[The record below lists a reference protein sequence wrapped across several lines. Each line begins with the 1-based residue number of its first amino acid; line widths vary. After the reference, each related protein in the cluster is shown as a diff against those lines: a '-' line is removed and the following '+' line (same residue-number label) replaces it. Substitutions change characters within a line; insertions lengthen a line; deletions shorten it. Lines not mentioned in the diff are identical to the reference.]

1 MACTIVLIHIDL
13 LNLLYTSKSY
23 QRMKNALFILLPTI
37 FIICIG
43 CSKKDNNSPIPPI
56 AGFPYPEGLSTPTI
70 QVNNQSRKFL
80 VYRPAGLTK
89 PLAVVMVLHGGGGA
103 GLDVA
108 QPGVHPLSVF
118 RNVADTAR
126 ILVVYPEGSPD
137 SQGNPGGNDCRNDD
151 QSGAQ
156 GDDLSFLQQL
166 MTRLSQEMGLTANNM
181 YLTGTS
187 NGALMTFS
195 YAFNFPS
202 TIKAVA
208 VSSGNLPLNPAPGA
222 CTNGSTIPLPIMLT
236 HGTLDPAMPAD
247 GGCVAN
253 LGGACNRGRVVSQST
268 TLNYWLQRNNLTNV
282 TPIVTTFNVNANDA
296 GNVEKRVFNG
306 THPLVYYVLNDAG
319 HAVPSL
325 TVFSATTAASGA
337 QNRDIE
343 YATEVWKFFRG
354 FQ

>member
-1 MACTIVLIHIDL
+1 MNHFIIILLIL
-13 LNLLYTSKSY
+13 FSFGC
-23 QRMKNALFILLPTI
+23 MKN
-37 FIICIG
+37 G
-43 CSKKDNNSPIPPI
+43 DNSPAGPPVVS
-56 AGFPYPEGLSTPTI
+56 FPYPDGLSTQTI
-70 QVNNQSRKFL
+70 QVNNQARKYL
-80 VYRPAGLTK
+80 VYRPTGLNK
-89 PLAVVMVLHGGGGA
+89 PVAVVMVLHGGGGA

-118 RNVADTAR
+118 RNVADTAK

-137 SQGNPGGNDCRNDD
+137 SQGNPGWNDCRNDD

-166 MTRLSQEMGLTANNM
+166 MARLSQEMGLTAKNI

-202 TIKAVA
+202 TIKAIA

-222 CTNGSTIPLPIMLT
+222 CTNGSSVPLPILIT
-236 HGTLDPAMPAD
+236 HGTLDPAMPSD

-253 LGGACNRGRVVSQST
+253 LGGACNRGRVVSQT
-268 TLNYWLQRNNLTNV
+268 ATLNYWLQRNNLTNV
-282 TPIVTTFNVNANDA
+282 TPTSTTFNVNNNDA
-296 GNVEKRVFNG
+296 GNVVKRVYEG
-306 THPLVYYVLNDAG
+306 TNPLVYYVLNDAG

-325 TVFSATTAASGA
+325 TVFSATTSASGA

-343 YATEVWKFFRG
+343 YATEAWKFFRQ

>member
-1 MACTIVLIHIDL
+1 
-13 LNLLYTSKSY
+13 
-23 QRMKNALFILLPTI
+23 MKKFLFILLLVI
-37 FIICIG
+37 QQMNMS
-43 CSKKDNNSPIPPI
+43 CSKKDNSSPTPPGI
-56 AGFPYPEGLSTPTI
+56 SFPYPEGLSTQTI
-70 QVNNQSRKFL
+70 QVSNQSRKFL
-80 VYRPAGLTK
+80 VYRPSGLTK

-126 ILVVYPEGSPD
+126 ILVVYPEGSTD
-137 SQGNPGGNDCRNDD
+137 SQGNPGWNDCRNDD
-151 QSGAQ
+151 QAGAQ

-166 MTRLSQEMGLTANNM
+166 MARLTQEMGLTAKNM

-202 TIKAVA
+202 TIKAIA

-222 CTNGSTIPLPIMLT
+222 CSNGSSIPLPILLT

-306 THPLVYYVLNDAG
+306 TYPLVYYVLNDAG

-325 TVFSATTAASGA
+325 SVFSATSAASGV

>member
-1 MACTIVLIHIDL
+1 MKHLII
-13 LNLLYTSKSY
+13 
-23 QRMKNALFILLPTI
+23 ILLV
-37 FIICIG
+37 FFSFG
-43 CSKKDNNSPIPPI
+43 CKKKDANSPVVPPV
-56 AGFPYPEGLSTPTI
+56 GSFPYPEGLSTQTI
-70 QVNNQSRKFL
+70 QVNNQARKYL
-80 VYRPAGLTK
+80 VYRPSGLSK
-89 PLAVVMVLHGGGGA
+89 PVAVVMVLHGGGGA

-118 RNVADTAR
+118 RNVADTAQ

-137 SQGNPGGNDCRNDD
+137 SQGNPGWNDCRNDD

-156 GDDLSFLQQL
+156 GDDLVFLQQL
-166 MTRLSQEMGLTANNM
+166 MGRLTQEMGLTAKNM

-202 TIKAVA
+202 TIRAIA

-222 CTNGSTIPLPIMLT
+222 CTNGSSVPLPILIT

-253 LGGACNRGRVVSQST
+253 LGGACNRGRVVSQTT

-282 TPIVTTFNVNANDA
+282 TPTSTTFNVNNNDA
-296 GNVEKRVFNG
+296 GNVVKRVYEG
-306 THPLVYYVLNDAG
+306 TNPLVYYVLNDAG

-325 TVFSATTAASGA
+325 TIFSATTAASGA

>member
-1 MACTIVLIHIDL
+1 
-13 LNLLYTSKSY
+13 
-23 QRMKNALFILLPTI
+23 MKNSICILLFLLQI
-37 FIICIG
+37 SSMG
-43 CSKKDNNSPIPPI
+43 CNKSNNSSTIPV
-56 AGFPYPEGLSTPTI
+56 GNVFPYPEGISTQTI

-80 VYRPAGLTK
+80 VYRSSGLTK

-108 QPGVHPLSVF
+108 QPGEHPLSVF

-137 SQGNPGGNDCRNDD
+137 SQGNPGWNDCRNDD
-151 QSGAQ
+151 QTGSQ

-166 MTRLSQEMGLTANNM
+166 MARLSQEMGLTANKM

-202 TIKAVA
+202 TIKAIA

-222 CTNGSTIPLPIMLT
+222 CTNGPSIPLPIMLT
-236 HGTLDPAMPAD
+236 HGTLDPAMPAP

-268 TLNYWLQRNNLTNV
+268 TLNYWLQKNNLTNV
-282 TPIVTTFNVNANDA
+282 TPVITTFNVNVNDA

-306 THPLVYYVLNDAG
+306 TNPLVYYVLNDAG

-325 TVFSATTAASGA
+325 TVFSATTPATGV

>member
-1 MACTIVLIHIDL
+1 
-13 LNLLYTSKSY
+13 
-23 QRMKNALFILLPTI
+23 MKN
-37 FIICIG
+37 G
-43 CSKKDNNSPIPPI
+43 DNSPAGPPVVS
-56 AGFPYPEGLSTPTI
+56 FPYPDGLSTQTI
-70 QVNNQSRKFL
+70 QVNNQARKYL
-80 VYRPAGLTK
+80 VYRPTGLNK
-89 PLAVVMVLHGGGGA
+89 PVAVVMVLHGGGGA

-108 QPGVHPLSVF
+108 QPGVHPRSVF
-118 RNVADTAR
+118 RNVADTAK

-137 SQGNPGGNDCRNDD
+137 SQGNPGWNDCRNDD

-166 MTRLSQEMGLTANNM
+166 MARLSQEMGLTAKNI

-202 TIKAVA
+202 TIKAIA

-222 CTNGSTIPLPIMLT
+222 CTNGSSVPLPILIT
-236 HGTLDPAMPAD
+236 HGTLDPAMPSD

-253 LGGACNRGRVVSQST
+253 LGGACNRGRVVSQT
-268 TLNYWLQRNNLTNV
+268 ATLNYWLQRNNLTNV
-282 TPIVTTFNVNANDA
+282 TPTSTTFNVNNNDA
-296 GNVEKRVFNG
+296 GNVVKRVYEG
-306 THPLVYYVLNDAG
+306 TNPLVYYVLNDAG

-325 TVFSATTAASGA
+325 TVFSATTSASGA

-343 YATEVWKFFRG
+343 YATEVWKFFRQ

>member
-1 MACTIVLIHIDL
+1 MKKYLLISL
-13 LNLLYTSKSY
+13 
-23 QRMKNALFILLPTI
+23 LFIHMM
-37 FIICIG
+37 CMG
-43 CSKKDNNSPIPPI
+43 CSKKNSTSPTPP
-56 AGFPYPEGLSTPTI
+56 GNSFPYPEGLSTQTI
-70 QVNNQSRKFL
+70 QVNNLSRKFL
-80 VYRPAGLTK
+80 VYRPVGLTK

-108 QPGVHPLSVF
+108 QPGAHPLSVF

-126 ILVVYPEGSPD
+126 ILVVYPEGSTD
-137 SQGNPGGNDCRNDD
+137 SQGNPGWNDCRNDD

-166 MTRLSQEMGLTANNM
+166 MARLSQEMGLTANNM

-195 YAFNFPS
+195 YAFNFPT
-202 TIKAVA
+202 TIKAIA
-208 VSSGNLPLNPAPGA
+208 VSSGNLPLSPAPGA
-222 CTNGSTIPLPIMLT
+222 CSNGSTIPLPILLT

-253 LGGACNRGRVVSQST
+253 LGGACNRGRVVSQSA
-268 TLNYWLQRNNLTNV
+268 TLNYWLQRNNLAIV
-282 TPIVTTFNVNANDA
+282 TPIVTTFNVNTNDA
-296 GNVEKRVFNG
+296 GNVEKRVYTGAF
-306 THPLVYYVLNDAG
+306 PLVYYVLNGAG

-325 TVFSATTAASGA
+325 SVFSATTAASGA

-343 YATEVWKFFRG
+343 YATEVWKFFTG

>member
-1 MACTIVLIHIDL
+1 
-13 LNLLYTSKSY
+13 
-23 QRMKNALFILLPTI
+23 
-37 FIICIG
+37 
-43 CSKKDNNSPIPPI
+43 
-56 AGFPYPEGLSTPTI
+56 
-70 QVNNQSRKFL
+70 
-80 VYRPAGLTK
+80 
-89 PLAVVMVLHGGGGA
+89 MVLHGGGGA

-118 RNVADTAR
+118 RNVADTAK

-137 SQGNPGGNDCRNDD
+137 SQGNPGWNDCRNDD

-166 MTRLSQEMGLTANNM
+166 MARLSQEMGLTAKNI

-202 TIKAVA
+202 TIKAIA

-222 CTNGSTIPLPIMLT
+222 CTNGSSVPLPILIT
-236 HGTLDPAMPAD
+236 HGTLDPAMPSD

-253 LGGACNRGRVVSQST
+253 LGGACNRGRVVSQT
-268 TLNYWLQRNNLTNV
+268 ATLNYWLQRNNLTNV
-282 TPIVTTFNVNANDA
+282 TPTSNTFNVNNNDA
-296 GNVEKRVFNG
+296 GNVVKRVYEG
-306 THPLVYYVLNDAG
+306 TNPLVYYVLNDAG

-325 TVFSATTAASGA
+325 TVFSATTSASGA

-343 YATEVWKFFRG
+343 YATEVWKFFRQ

>member
-1 MACTIVLIHIDL
+1 
-13 LNLLYTSKSY
+13 
-23 QRMKNALFILLPTI
+23 MKN
-37 FIICIG
+37 G
-43 CSKKDNNSPIPPI
+43 DNSPAGPPVVS
-56 AGFPYPEGLSTPTI
+56 FPYPDGLSTQTI
-70 QVNNQSRKFL
+70 QVNNQARKYL
-80 VYRPAGLTK
+80 VYRPTGLNK
-89 PLAVVMVLHGGGGA
+89 PVAVVMVLHGGGGA

-118 RNVADTAR
+118 RNVADTAK

-137 SQGNPGGNDCRNDD
+137 SQGNPGWNDCRNDD

-166 MTRLSQEMGLTANNM
+166 MARLSQEMGLTAKNI

-202 TIKAVA
+202 TIKAIA

-222 CTNGSTIPLPIMLT
+222 CTNGSSVPLPILIT
-236 HGTLDPAMPAD
+236 HGTLDPAMPSD

-253 LGGACNRGRVVSQST
+253 LGGACNRGRVVSQT
-268 TLNYWLQRNNLTNV
+268 ATLNYWLQRNNLTNV
-282 TPIVTTFNVNANDA
+282 TPTSTTFNVNNNDA
-296 GNVEKRVFNG
+296 GNVVKRVYEG
-306 THPLVYYVLNDAG
+306 TNPLVYYVLNDAG

-325 TVFSATTAASGA
+325 TVFSATTSASGA

-343 YATEVWKFFRG
+343 YANEVWKFFRQ
-354 FQ
+354 FK

>member
-1 MACTIVLIHIDL
+1 MNHFIIILLIL
-13 LNLLYTSKSY
+13 FSFGC
-23 QRMKNALFILLPTI
+23 MKN
-37 FIICIG
+37 G
-43 CSKKDNNSPIPPI
+43 DNSPAGPPVVS
-56 AGFPYPEGLSTPTI
+56 FPYPDGLSTQTI
-70 QVNNQSRKFL
+70 QVNNQARKYL
-80 VYRPAGLTK
+80 VYRPTGLNK
-89 PLAVVMVLHGGGGA
+89 PVAVVMVLHGGGGA

-118 RNVADTAR
+118 RNVADTAK

-137 SQGNPGGNDCRNDD
+137 SQGNPGWNDCRNDD

-166 MTRLSQEMGLTANNM
+166 MARLSQEMGLTAKNI

-202 TIKAVA
+202 TINAIA

-222 CTNGSTIPLPIMLT
+222 CTNGSSVPLPILIT
-236 HGTLDPAMPAD
+236 HGTLDPAMPSD

-253 LGGACNRGRVVSQST
+253 LGGACNRGRVVSQT
-268 TLNYWLQRNNLTNV
+268 ATLNYWLQRNNLTNV
-282 TPIVTTFNVNANDA
+282 TPTSTTFNVNNNDA
-296 GNVEKRVFNG
+296 GNVVKRVYEG
-306 THPLVYYVLNDAG
+306 TNPLVYYVLNDAG

-325 TVFSATTAASGA
+325 TVFSATTSASGA

-343 YATEVWKFFRG
+343 YATEVWKFFRQ

>member
-1 MACTIVLIHIDL
+1 
-13 LNLLYTSKSY
+13 
-23 QRMKNALFILLPTI
+23 MKN
-37 FIICIG
+37 G
-43 CSKKDNNSPIPPI
+43 DNSPAGPPVVS
-56 AGFPYPEGLSTPTI
+56 FPYPDGLSTQTI
-70 QVNNQSRKFL
+70 QVNNQARKYL
-80 VYRPAGLTK
+80 VYRPTGLNK
-89 PLAVVMVLHGGGGA
+89 PVAVVMVLHGGGGA

-118 RNVADTAR
+118 RNVADTAK

-137 SQGNPGGNDCRNDD
+137 SQGNPGWNDCRNDD

-166 MTRLSQEMGLTANNM
+166 MARLSQEMGLTAKNI

-202 TIKAVA
+202 TINAIA

-222 CTNGSTIPLPIMLT
+222 CTNGSSVPLPILIT
-236 HGTLDPAMPAD
+236 HGTLDPAMPSD

-253 LGGACNRGRVVSQST
+253 LGGACNRGRVVSQT
-268 TLNYWLQRNNLTNV
+268 ATLNCWLQRNNLTNV
-282 TPIVTTFNVNANDA
+282 TPTSTTFNVNNNDA
-296 GNVEKRVFNG
+296 GNVVKRVYEG
-306 THPLVYYVLNDAG
+306 TNPLVYYVLNDAG

-325 TVFSATTAASGA
+325 TVFSATTSASGA

-343 YATEVWKFFRG
+343 YATEVWKFFRQ

>member
-1 MACTIVLIHIDL
+1 MNHFIIILLIL
-13 LNLLYTSKSY
+13 FSFGC
-23 QRMKNALFILLPTI
+23 MKN
-37 FIICIG
+37 G
-43 CSKKDNNSPIPPI
+43 DNSPAGPPVVS
-56 AGFPYPEGLSTPTI
+56 FPYPDGLSTQTI
-70 QVNNQSRKFL
+70 QVNNQARKYL
-80 VYRPAGLTK
+80 VYRPTGLNK
-89 PLAVVMVLHGGGGA
+89 PVAVVMVLHGGGGA

-118 RNVADTAR
+118 RNVADTAK

-137 SQGNPGGNDCRNDD
+137 SQGNPGWNDCRNDD

-166 MTRLSQEMGLTANNM
+166 MARLSQEMGLTAKNI

-202 TIKAVA
+202 TINAIA

-222 CTNGSTIPLPIMLT
+222 CTNGSSVPLPILIT
-236 HGTLDPAMPAD
+236 HGTLDPAMPSD

-253 LGGACNRGRVVSQST
+253 LGGACNRGRVVSQT
-268 TLNYWLQRNNLTNV
+268 ATLNYWLQRNNLTNV
-282 TPIVTTFNVNANDA
+282 TPTSNTFNVNNNDA
-296 GNVEKRVFNG
+296 GNVVKRVYEG
-306 THPLVYYVLNDAG
+306 TNPLVYYVLNDAG

-325 TVFSATTAASGA
+325 TVFSATTSASGA

-343 YATEVWKFFRG
+343 YATEVWKFFRQ

>member
-1 MACTIVLIHIDL
+1 
-13 LNLLYTSKSY
+13 
-23 QRMKNALFILLPTI
+23 
-37 FIICIG
+37 
-43 CSKKDNNSPIPPI
+43 
-56 AGFPYPEGLSTPTI
+56 
-70 QVNNQSRKFL
+70 
-80 VYRPAGLTK
+80 
-89 PLAVVMVLHGGGGA
+89 MVLHGGGGA

-108 QPGVHPLSVF
+108 QTGVHPLSVF
-118 RNVADTAR
+118 RNVADTAK

-137 SQGNPGGNDCRNDD
+137 SQGNPGWNDCRNDD

-166 MTRLSQEMGLTANNM
+166 MARLSQEMGLTAKNI

-202 TIKAVA
+202 TIKAIA

-222 CTNGSTIPLPIMLT
+222 CTNGSSVPLPILIT
-236 HGTLDPAMPAD
+236 HGTLDPAMPSD

-253 LGGACNRGRVVSQST
+253 LGGACNRGRVVSQT
-268 TLNYWLQRNNLTNV
+268 ATLNYWLQRNNLTNV
-282 TPIVTTFNVNANDA
+282 TPTSTTFNVNNNDA
-296 GNVEKRVFNG
+296 GNVVKRVYEG
-306 THPLVYYVLNDAG
+306 TNPLVYYVLNDAG

-325 TVFSATTAASGA
+325 TVFSATTSASGA

-343 YATEVWKFFRG
+343 YATEVWKFFRQ

>member
-1 MACTIVLIHIDL
+1 
-13 LNLLYTSKSY
+13 
-23 QRMKNALFILLPTI
+23 
-37 FIICIG
+37 
-43 CSKKDNNSPIPPI
+43 
-56 AGFPYPEGLSTPTI
+56 
-70 QVNNQSRKFL
+70 
-80 VYRPAGLTK
+80 
-89 PLAVVMVLHGGGGA
+89 
-103 GLDVA
+103 
-108 QPGVHPLSVF
+108 
-118 RNVADTAR
+118 
-126 ILVVYPEGSPD
+126 VVYPEGSPD
-137 SQGNPGGNDCRNDD
+137 SQGNPGWNDCRNDD

-156 GDDLSFLQQL
+156 GDDLVFLQQL
-166 MTRLSQEMGLTANNM
+166 MARLSQEMGLTANNM

-202 TIKAVA
+202 TIKAIA

-222 CTNGSTIPLPIMLT
+222 CASGSSIPLPIMLT
-236 HGTLDPAMPAD
+236 HGTVDPAMPAD

-253 LGGACNRGRVVSQST
+253 LGGACNRGRVVSQT
-268 TLNYWLQRNNLTNV
+268 ATLNYWLQRNNLTNV
-282 TPIVTTFNVNANDA
+282 TPTSTTFNVNNNDA
-296 GNVEKRVFNG
+296 GNVVKRVYEG
-306 THPLVYYVLNDAG
+306 TNPLVYYVLNDAG